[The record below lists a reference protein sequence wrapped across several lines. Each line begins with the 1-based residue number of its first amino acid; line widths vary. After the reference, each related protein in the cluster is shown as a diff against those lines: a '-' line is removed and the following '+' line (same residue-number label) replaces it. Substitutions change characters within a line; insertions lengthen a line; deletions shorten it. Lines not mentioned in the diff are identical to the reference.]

1 MVVVS
6 SVVLGIQPIGADVGG
21 EWERERERCSLTR
34 RGEVAHASRQP
45 LSVERWW
52 WYGMVRYDV
61 RRLVS
66 VVASSKA
73 HPGFVQKME
82 QSASSVA
89 VVVAWE
95 GYALAIGNTA
105 A

>member
-1 MVVVS
+1 MS

-73 HPGFVQKME
+73 HPEFVQKME

>member
-1 MVVVS
+1 MGEGEGEVQLDTPRRRCPCLAAAS
-6 SVVLGIQPIGADVGG
+6 VGG
-21 EWERERERCSLTR
+21 A
-34 RGEVAHASRQP
+34 V
-45 LSVERWW
+45 VWW
-52 WYGMVRYDV
+52 WYVMVRYDV

-95 GYALAIGNTA
+95 GHALAIGNTA

>member
-1 MVVVS
+1 LVVVS

-21 EWERERERCSLTR
+21 ERERERSSFTR

-52 WYGMVRYDV
+52 WYVMVRYDV

-66 VVASSKA
+66 VVASKA

-89 VVVAWE
+89 VVVVWE
-95 GYALAIGNTA
+95 GHALAIGNTA

>member
-1 MVVVS
+1 
-6 SVVLGIQPIGADVGG
+6 
-21 EWERERERCSLTR
+21 
-34 RGEVAHASRQP
+34 
-45 LSVERWW
+45 
-52 WYGMVRYDV
+52 MVRYDV

-95 GYALAIGNTA
+95 GHALAIGNTA